1 LQSAGVNIGP
11 QVKGLE
17 DMASAAGKTASQLG
31 VLGTAGLVAG
41 AALTG
46 WKIGTWLGEVTG
58 ATTAV
63 ENLAKSVLGYSDALD
78 AVTSGAKQDVLT
90 RASITAHREITNYT
104 EAIQINEAAFKQHA
118 AASVDWTM
126 KLAEAYKQVRNLTD
140 AQEHDIAIMQE
151 AGAKTEDITAK
162 YGLSAKALEILA
174 DKHRDAAKATEEHR
188 AAQEKLNKEAAA
200 GLADFQAQTD
210 VAKAWQPII
219 DENIKKRDASAAASA
234 NQRAAEMQHAEATAA
249 ETKAT
254 TDYLTEQD
262 RMTAEND
269 AAVAALNN
277 MAGAHTEAAE
287 AATSGGQATA
297 AAYAGV
303 TQQVNISAD
312 AIRAWIGLMQ
322 YTNQSNAILSR
333 NSLYTTQSQRDELAR
348 LPIPSF
354 AGGVENFD
362 GGLAKVHAGELLVNL
377 PGGTSVI
384 PKGQGGNVTMANTF
398 NLVDSESNL
407 ARRVSE
413 LIMRSVRAGTQLGT
427 T

>member
-1 LQSAGVNIGP
+1 
-11 QVKGLE
+11 
-17 DMASAAGKTASQLG
+17 
-31 VLGTAGLVAG
+31 
-41 AALTG
+41 
-46 WKIGTWLGEVTG
+46 
-58 ATTAV
+58 
-63 ENLAKSVLGYSDALD
+63 
-78 AVTSGAKQDVLT
+78 
-90 RASITAHREITNYT
+90 
-104 EAIQINEAAFKQHA
+104 
-118 AASVDWTM
+118 
-126 KLAEAYKQVRNLTD
+126 
-140 AQEHDIAIMQE
+140 
-151 AGAKTEDITAK
+151 
-162 YGLSAKALEILA
+162 
-174 DKHRDAAKATEEHR
+174 
-188 AAQEKLNKEAAA
+188 
-200 GLADFQAQTD
+200 
-210 VAKAWQPII
+210 
-219 DENIKKRDASAAASA
+219 
-234 NQRAAEMQHAEATAA
+234 MQHAEATAA